1 MTETE
6 AYNKLTAYCAQAEHC
21 RAEVAEKLQR
31 WGIAYE
37 AIDRIADRLTQEGYI
52 DEERY
57 CRAFVRDKYR
67 LDKWGRAKIIQALQ
81 LKKMAPTFYLPI
93 LNEEINREE
102 YISILRGLLSSKRK
116 SVHAEDEAQLREKLI
131 RFALSRGFEMRDII
145 DCLKGSGE

>member
-93 LNEEINREE
+93 LNEVINREE

>member
-37 AIDRIADRLTQEGYI
+37 AIDRITDRLTQEGYI

-93 LNEEINREE
+93 LNEVINREE
-102 YISILRGLLSSKRK
+102 YIAILRGLLSSKRK

-145 DCLKGSGE
+145 DCLKGNGE